1 MKRYYV
7 EEDDNGKEIK
17 RKLTTFANDDLTQLS
32 DDELETL
39 YYESSA
45 QFLAKAMHFM
55 KIENELFSRKN
66 VTVSD
71 EILINAGNNIIE
83 AVNQVSN
90 WSTKRRVIIFILTD
104 DTTRS
109 IALIQKAHKRA
120 DKGFNDIVAQ
130 LYEQEFKTQ
139 EKAKYEHI
147 RQSKEKALEEQ
158 RIEDE
163 KRAEADRI
171 ARERDEEAERVS
183 QDVSAKDEMVLNVTT
198 SDTVGSDWSSVSPEI
213 AANYMASKTGVSASK
228 WLDVIYKESSGNP
241 YVENE
246 LSCWGYLQIMQ
257 SVHGQVSQLSP
268 QAYLDKAVSIYQGS
282 GGTAWATW

>member
-1 MKRYYV
+1 MVKHFFV

-45 QFLAKAMHFM
+45 QFLAKAMHFI

-83 AVNQVSN
+83 AINQVSN
-90 WSTKRRVIIFILTD
+90 WSIKRRVIIFILTD

-109 IALIQKAHKRA
+109 IALIQFAHKKA

-130 LYEQEFKTQ
+130 LYEQEFKAQ

-147 RQSKEKALEEQ
+147 KQAKEKAIEEQ
-158 RIEDE
+158 
-163 KRAEADRI
+163 RAEADRI
-171 ARERDEEAERVS
+171 EREQEVVPNTAT
-183 QDVSAKDEMVLNVTT
+183 NGNIGT
-198 SDTVGSDWSSVSPEI
+198 DWSSVSPEI
-213 AANYMASKTGVSASK
+213 AANYIASKTGVGASK

-241 YVENE
+241 YVENPIG
-246 LSCWGYLQIMQ
+246 CWGLLQINQ

-268 QAYLDKAVSIYQGS
+268 QEYLDKAVSIYQGS